1 MLNENLER
9 TQRVSVKAIIIRDG
23 KFLCLKDPKNIWEL
37 PGGRVEFGESME
49 DALKRELLEELGFKK
64 VSIGEDPISAWT
76 FTWQNEVK
84 AIQFILLTYICSTDE
99 DPINENAEWVE
110 YAWFSKDEVENSNMK
125 EGYKYAVKKYLQS
138 QNK

>member
-1 MLNENLER
+1 MLNENLEK
-9 TQRVSVKAIIIRDG
+9 TQRVSAKAIIIRDG

-37 PGGRVEFGESME
+37 PGGRVEFGENME
-49 DALKRELLEELGFKK
+49 DVLKRELLEELGFKN
-64 VSIGEDPISAWT
+64 VTIDEDPISAWT

-84 AIQFILLTYICSTDE
+84 SIQFILLTYVCSTDE

-125 EGYKYAVKKYLQS
+125 EGYKYAVKKYLQL